1 MSWAGVILG
10 IALAAIEPLTDDQ
23 RVRLATAFDGRDHQE
38 AAFVA
43 LVENTRLWTP
53 GVGDSPIRLQPDL
66 TAMLGDPESYRGSL
80 CQIAGRVQQQTPL
93 SALYEGVT
101 EWFVRD
107 ESGRPILV
115 YVVGHEGDPTIGDG
129 QAVVLHARFYKRV
142 DDIARDGVSR
152 SYPAFVGAWP
162 SRPVAADAALSGVL
176 VVVIPVSVLLV
187 IFLLLMLYVRR
198 NRAERRLG
206 RPGIG
211 ERPDMDESPALPDDP
226 VDALNEMRRRAGAG
240 NA

>member
-10 IALAAIEPLTDDQ
+10 IALAAIEPLTNDQ

-43 LVENTRLWTP
+43 LVENVRLWTP
-53 GVGDSPIRLQPDL
+53 GVGDAPIRLQPDL
-66 TAMLGDPESYRGSL
+66 TAMLADPEAYRGSL

-101 EWFVRD
+101 EWFIRD

-115 YVVGHEGDPTIGDG
+115 YVVDHEGDPTISDG

-142 DDIARDGVSR
+142 DAIARDGVAR
-152 SYPAFVGAWP
+152 SYPAFVGALP

-176 VVVIPVSVLLV
+176 VVVIPVAVLLV
-187 IFLLLMLYVRR
+187 IFLLLMMYVRR
-198 NRAERRLG
+198 NRAERRLR
-206 RPGIG
+206 RPVIG
-211 ERPDMDESPALPDDP
+211 ERPEVDESPALPDDP
-226 VDALNEMRRRAGAG
+226 ADALNEMRRRAEAG

>member
-10 IALAAIEPLTDDQ
+10 IALAAIEPLTDEQ

-43 LVENTRLWTP
+43 LVENVRLWTP
-53 GVGDSPIRLQPDL
+53 GVGDAPIRLQPDL
-66 TAMLGDPESYRGSL
+66 TAMLGDPEAYRGSL

-93 SALYEGVT
+93 SALYHGVT

-142 DDIARDGVSR
+142 DDIARDGASHSAR
-152 SYPAFVGAWP
+152 RRDHRARPAMRPPPVVRQSPAA
-162 SRPVAADAALSGVL
+162 PVAAQRGFA
-176 VVVIPVSVLLV
+176 
-187 IFLLLMLYVRR
+187 VRT
-198 NRAERRLG
+198 A
-206 RPGIG
+206 
-211 ERPDMDESPALPDDP
+211 
-226 VDALNEMRRRAGAG
+226 
-240 NA
+240 

>member
-43 LVENTRLWTP
+43 LVENVVLWTP
-53 GVGDSPIRLQPDL
+53 GVGDSPIRMQPDL

-162 SRPVAADAALSGVL
+162 RRPVAADAALGGVL
-176 VVVIPVSVLLV
+176 VVVVPIAVLLV

-198 NRAERRLG
+198 NRTERRVG
-206 RPGIG
+206 RPVVG
-211 ERPDMDESPALPDDP
+211 ERHEVDESPALPDDP
-226 VDALNEMRRRAGAG
+226 VDALNEMRRRAEAG

>member
-1 MSWAGVILG
+1 MSWVGVILG
-10 IALAAIEPLTDDQ
+10 IALAAIEPLTNDQ

-43 LVENTRLWTP
+43 LVENVRLWTP
-53 GVGDSPIRLQPDL
+53 GVDDAPIRLRPNL
-66 TAMLGDPESYRGSL
+66 TAMLGDPEAYRGSL

-101 EWFVRD
+101 EWFIRD

-129 QAVVLHARFYKRV
+129 QAVVIHARFYKRV

-152 SYPAFVGAWP
+152 SYPAFVGALP
-162 SRPVAADAALSGVL
+162 SRPVATDAALGGLL
-176 VVVIPVSVLLV
+176 VVVIPVVVLLV

-198 NRAERRLG
+198 NRTERRLR
-206 RPGIG
+206 RPVIG
-211 ERPDMDESPALPDDP
+211 ERPEVDESPALPDDP
-226 VDALNEMRRRAGAG
+226 IDALDEMRRRAEAG

>member
-10 IALAAIEPLTDDQ
+10 IALAAIEPLTEDQ

-43 LVENTRLWTP
+43 LVENVRLWTP
-53 GVGDSPIRLQPDL
+53 GVGDAPIRLQPDL
-66 TAMLGDPESYRGSL
+66 TAMLADPEAYRGSL

-107 ESGRPILV
+107 ESGRAILV
-115 YVVGHEGDPTIGDG
+115 YVVGREGDSIISDG

-142 DDIARDGVSR
+142 DAIARDGVSR
-152 SYPAFVGAWP
+152 SYPAFVGALP
-162 SRPVAADAALSGVL
+162 RRPVAAEAALGGVL
-176 VVVIPVSVLLV
+176 VVVIPVAVLLV

-198 NRAERRLG
+198 NRAERRL
-206 RPGIG
+206 RLPMIG
-211 ERPDMDESPALPDDP
+211 ERPEVDESPALPDDP
-226 VDALNEMRRRAGAG
+226 VDALNEMRRRAEAG
-240 NA
+240 NT

>member
-1 MSWAGVILG
+1 MNWAGVILG

-43 LVENTRLWTP
+43 LVENVRLWTP
-53 GVGDSPIRLQPDL
+53 GVGDSPIRLQSNL
-66 TAMLGDPESYRGSL
+66 TAMLGDPEAYRGSL
-80 CQIAGRVQQQTPL
+80 CRIAGRVQQQTPL

-129 QAVVLHARFYKRV
+129 QSVVLHARFYKRV

-162 SRPVAADAALSGVL
+162 RRPVAADAALGGVL
-176 VVVIPVSVLLV
+176 VVVVPIAVLLV

-206 RPGIG
+206 RPVIG
-211 ERPDMDESPALPDDP
+211 ERPEVDASPALPDDP
-226 VDALNEMRRRAGAG
+226 VDALNEMRRRAEAG

>member
-1 MSWAGVILG
+1 MSWSGVILG
-10 IALAAIEPLTDDQ
+10 ITLAAIEPLTDDQ

-43 LVENTRLWTP
+43 LVENVRLWTP
-53 GVGDSPIRLQPDL
+53 GVGDSPIRLQPNL
-66 TAMLGDPESYRGSL
+66 TAMLGDPEAYRGSL
-80 CQIAGRVQQQTPL
+80 CQITGRVQQQTPL
-93 SALYEGVT
+93 SALYKGVT

-107 ESGRPILV
+107 ESGRAILV
-115 YVVGHEGDPTIGDG
+115 YVVGHEDDPAIGDG

-152 SYPAFVGAWP
+152 RYPAFVGAWP
-162 SRPVAADAALSGVL
+162 SRPVAADAALGGVL
-176 VVVIPVSVLLV
+176 VVVIPVAVLLV
-187 IFLLLMLYVRR
+187 IFLLLLLYVRR

-206 RPGIG
+206 RSVIG
-211 ERPDMDESPALPDDP
+211 ERPEVDESPALPDDP
-226 VDALNEMRRRAGAG
+226 VDALDEMRRRAEAG